1 MIGIIGCGASGM
13 VAAIYAARAGASVT
27 ILEHNGKPGRKI
39 LATGN
44 GHCNLTNEEQGIGNF
59 RGEDTDA
66 IREILAGFTKE
77 DELALF
83 AELGVPTT
91 CKRGYWYPRTGQAAT
106 VATALA
112 EELARLRVRILYGTD
127 VKAIRAENDGF
138 VVSAVTGDGSRD
150 YRFDKIVLAC
160 GGPAGDRLG
169 QSDDGFR
176 MLRELSVPI
185 SPVMPALVPLCLENR
200 QAKTISGVRTEADL
214 TLGCGEREYREHGE
228 IVWTD
233 YGISGIPVMQLSGFA
248 SEALSE
254 KLPVTIR
261 LDFLGEYTREQLL
274 DELVT
279 RTKSPYTA
287 PKNAEGAL
295 AGFVPGKLSYALLKR
310 AGIDETAPAAGLTIE
325 KLSAFADQLKAMT
338 LTVTGTR
345 DFTYAQVAK
354 GGVPLSEIDPKTMEL
369 RSVPGLYVT
378 GELLAVDGNCGGYN
392 LQWAFATGA
401 TAGRSLGR

>member
-27 ILEHNGKPGRKI
+27 ILEHNEKPGRKI

-44 GHCNLTNEEQGIGNF
+44 GHCNLTNEEQGIENY
-59 RGEDTDA
+59 RGEDTA
-66 IREILAGFTKE
+66 TIREILVGFTKE

-112 EELARLRVRILYGTD
+112 EELARLRVRILYGTN
-127 VKAIRAENDGF
+127 VTAVRAEKNAF
-138 VVSAVTGDGSRD
+138 TVAAVTGDGPRD
-150 YRFDKIVLAC
+150 YTFDKLVLAC

-176 MLRELSVPI
+176 MLRKLGVPI

-200 QAKTISGVRTEADL
+200 LAKTISGVRTEASV
-214 TLGCGEREYREHGE
+214 TLCCGGREYREQGE

-254 KLPVTIR
+254 KTPVTIR
-261 LDFLGEYTREQLL
+261 LDFMSEYTREQLL
-274 DELVT
+274 TELVD

-287 PKNAEGAL
+287 QRDAEGAL
-295 AGFVPGKLSYALLKR
+295 SGFVPGKLTYALLKR
-310 AGIDETAPAAGLTIE
+310 AGIDEKTPASGLTEE
-325 KLSAFADQLKAMT
+325 KLGAFAEQLKAMT
-338 LTVTGTR
+338 LTVTDTR
-345 DFTYAQVAK
+345 GFAYAQVAK
-354 GGVPLSEIDPKTMEL
+354 GGVPLTEIDGRTMEL
-369 RSVPGLYVT
+369 RRIPGLYVT
-378 GELLAVDGNCGGYN
+378 GELLAMDGNCGGYN

-401 TAGRSLGR
+401 IAGRSLGR